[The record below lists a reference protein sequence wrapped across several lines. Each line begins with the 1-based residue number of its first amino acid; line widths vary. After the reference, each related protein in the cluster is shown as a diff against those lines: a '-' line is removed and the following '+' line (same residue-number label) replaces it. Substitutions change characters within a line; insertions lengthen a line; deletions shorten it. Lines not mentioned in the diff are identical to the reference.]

1 MKATADHGRWWR
13 TLPAQG
19 SDRGFGALHLEIDP
33 AMRSRRVVVLD
44 ELGEHALEMTLVSD
58 EQPVEAFCARGA
70 NEPLCERVGTRRAE
84 RCLDHPS
91 ANRGDHLI
99 EGPDEL
105 RVAVADQELDYSA
118 FVLERHCKIA
128 SLLGDPAADRVLGDT
143 GQEDLAALEIDKEQH
158 IEPTERDHVD
168 VEKVTRQRAGRL
180 GAKQLREGRS

>member
-84 RCLDHPS
+84 RCLPTRAPIEEITSLKGPTNLASRSRIKNLTTRPS
-91 ANRGDHLI
+91 SSS
-99 EGPDEL
+99 
-105 RVAVADQELDYSA
+105 V
-118 FVLERHCKIA
+118 IA
-128 SLLGDPAADRVLGDT
+128 SLRACW
-143 GQEDLAALEIDKEQH
+143 
-158 IEPTERDHVD
+158 
-168 VEKVTRQRAGRL
+168 VT
-180 GAKQLREGRS
+180 QLPIGCSVT